1 MKREATRRSLRGPII
16 STSAVVFVFALWEI
30 SGRLGWSN
38 TLLLPPPSEILAT
51 AADLLTHGYG
61 SATLLTHFGISLAR
75 ALGAFAVAIAAGVP
89 IGLSMGMIPDFNAL
103 LSPFVQFLRPLP
115 KLALIPLVI
124 LWFGIG
130 ELSKFVLIFLSAFLT
145 ITVGTAAAVGNMRPQ
160 RIKAA
165 RSLGSTGFNLFRRVI
180 LPSVLPEIFL
190 SIRLGVGIGWT
201 TLIAAEMIAST
212 TGLGWMITNAGSYLR
227 TDIVMLGILILGT
240 TGYALD
246 VALLALQKV
255 LAPWAGKE

>member
-1 MKREATRRSLRGPII
+1 MIRIKRPSLARGPII
-16 STSAVVFVFALWEI
+16 STCAVVIVFILWEL

-38 TLLLPPPSEILAT
+38 TLLLPPPSEIAAT
-51 AADLLTHGYG
+51 AVDLLTHGYG
-61 SATLLTHFGISLAR
+61 SASLLVHLGVSLAR
-75 ALGAFAVAIAAGVP
+75 ALGAFACAILLGVP
-89 IGLSMGMIPDFNAL
+89 IGLAMGLVPDFHAL

-130 ELSKFVLIFLSAFLT
+130 EFSKFVLIFLSTFLT
-145 ITVGTAAAVGNMRPQ
+145 VAVGSAAAVVNMRPQ

-165 RSLGSTGFNLFRRVI
+165 RALGSSSINLFRRVI

-190 SIRLGVGIGWT
+190 SVRLGVGIGWT

-246 VALLALQKV
+246 VALVALQKIV
-255 LAPWAGKE
+255 APWAGKE